1 MDPAE
6 FEQIDYS
13 VVENV
18 ATVTLNRPSRRN
30 AWTGRMAIEY
40 RWALHTAEHDPDVG
54 AIVVTGA
61 GNSFCVG
68 ADTQILDEINEAGGT
83 YQRMLAELPPFPED
97 APTGLRHNHTYPLA
111 LSKPVVA
118 ALNGPCAGAG
128 FVLAC
133 FADFRISID
142 RNKIT
147 PSFAGLGLPAEYGL
161 AWTLTRIVGVQ
172 NALEILL
179 ANPIMS
185 GDEARE
191 LGFVR
196 RSWPSECFQEQ
207 VHDFARGMARHSSPS
222 ALRVMKRQVYVDAQG
237 DLETAYLRAV
247 EDMNRMVG
255 EPDFAAGLAATR
267 ERRRADFRGRPS
279 TTADSGGEAE
289 PTERT
294 P

>member
-1 MDPAE
+1 MNPVE
-6 FEQIDYS
+6 FEQVDYS
-13 VVENV
+13 VVDHV

-68 ADTQILDEINEAGGT
+68 ADTEILDEIDEAGGA
-83 YQRMLAELPPFPED
+83 YQRLLAELPPFPED
-97 APTGLRHNHTYPLA
+97 APPGLRHNHTYPLA
-111 LSKPVVA
+111 LGKPVVA

-128 FVLAC
+128 FVIAC

-142 RNKIT
+142 PNKIT

-161 AWTLTRIVGVQ
+161 AWTLTRIVGLQ

-185 GDEARE
+185 ADEARE

-196 RSWPSECFQEQ
+196 RSWPAECFHER

-222 ALRVMKRQVYVDAQG
+222 ALRVIKRQVYVDAQG

-255 EPDFAAGLAATR
+255 EPDFATGLAATR
-267 ERRRADFRGRPS
+267 ERRRTDFRPRPS
-279 TTADSGGEAE
+279 VSADSGASRIDREDV
-289 PTERT
+289 
-294 P
+294 

>member
-1 MDPAE
+1 MDPAQ
-6 FEQIDYS
+6 FEQLAYS
-13 VVENV
+13 VTDHV
-18 ATVTLNRPSRRN
+18 ATVTLCRPARRN

-40 RWALHTAEHDPDVG
+40 RWALHAAEQDPDVG

-61 GNSFCVG
+61 GEAFCVG
-68 ADTQILDEINEAGGT
+68 ADMEILEEINDAGGA
-83 YQRMLAELPPFPED
+83 YQRQLGELPPFPDD
-97 APTGLRHNHTYPLA
+97 APQGMRHNHTYPLA

-133 FADFRISID
+133 FADFRISVD

-161 AWTLTRIVGVQ
+161 AWTLSRIVGLQ

-179 ANPIMS
+179 VNPIMS
-185 GDEARE
+185 ADEALG

-196 RSWPSECFQEQ
+196 RAWPADGFTERVQE
-207 VHDFARGMARHSSPS
+207 FAGSMARHSSPT

-237 DLETAYLRAV
+237 DLETAYVRAV
-247 EDMNRMVG
+247 EDMNRMVR
-255 EPDFAAGLAATR
+255 EPDFATGLAATR
-267 ERRRADFRGRPS
+267 ENRRADFRARSDNEGVQ
-279 TTADSGGEAE
+279 
-289 PTERT
+289 
-294 P
+294 

>member
-1 MDPAE
+1 VKPAE
-6 FEQIDYS
+6 FEQVQYA
-13 VVENV
+13 VAENV
-18 ATVTLNRPSRRN
+18 ATVTLNRPRRRN

-40 RWALHTAEHDPDVG
+40 RWALHAAEHDPEVG
-54 AIVVTGA
+54 AVVVTGA
-61 GNSFCVG
+61 GHSFCVG
-68 ADTQILDEINEAGGT
+68 ADLEILDEINDAGGS
-83 YQRMLAELPPFPED
+83 YQRMLAELPPFPDD
-97 APTGLRHNHTYPLA
+97 APPGLRHNHTFPLT

-133 FADFRISID
+133 FADFRISVD
-142 RNKIT
+142 ANKIT

-161 AWTLTRIVGVQ
+161 AWTLTRIVGLQ

-179 ANPIMS
+179 ANPVMS

-196 RSWPSECFQEQ
+196 RSWPAEQFPERVQE
-207 VHDFARGMARHSSPS
+207 FARGMARHSSPA

-247 EDMNRMVG
+247 EDMNRMVR
-255 EPDFAAGLAATR
+255 EPDFTTGLTAIR
-267 ERRRADFRGRPS
+267 ERRRPDFRRPAGDDRED
-279 TTADSGGEAE
+279 T
-289 PTERT
+289 
-294 P
+294 

>member
-1 MDPAE
+1 MDPAQ
-6 FEQIDYS
+6 FEQLDYS
-13 VVENV
+13 VQDHV
-18 ATVTLNRPSRRN
+18 ATVTLNRPGRRN

-40 RWALHTAEHDPDVG
+40 RWALHTAERDPDVG
-54 AIVVTGA
+54 SVVVTGA
-61 GNSFCVG
+61 GDSFCVG
-68 ADTQILDEINEAGGT
+68 ADMEILDEINEAGGT
-83 YQRMLAELPPFPED
+83 YERMLAELPPFPDD
-97 APTGLRHNHTYPLA
+97 APQGMRHNHTYPLA
-111 LSKPVVA
+111 MSKPVVA

-133 FADFRISID
+133 FADFRISVD

-161 AWTLTRIVGVQ
+161 AWTLTRIVGLQ

-185 GDEARE
+185 GDDALE

-196 RSWPSECFQEQ
+196 RSWPAEAFLDRVQ
-207 VHDFARGMARHSSPS
+207 DFARSMARHSSPA

-237 DLETAYLRAV
+237 DLETAYVRAV

-255 EPDFAAGLAATR
+255 EPDFATGLAATR
-267 ERRRADFRGRPS
+267 NKRRADFRAQADDERGR
-279 TTADSGGEAE
+279 
-289 PTERT
+289 
-294 P
+294 